1 MKKQIATLIHTISE
15 WNRIRS
21 FVQAQSDKASTS
33 EAIETS
39 YEDAAENIKALEKAL
54 AVTLAECTARIGII
68 NNAISSLDDPMEQS
82 VMLSRYLDGMT
93 WDEISMDLSI
103 SLRTAHR
110 IHRAALTRIQIPG
123 CIE

>member
-1 MKKQIATLIHTISE
+1 MKKQIVTLTTTISE

-21 FVQAQSDKASTS
+21 FVQTHNDKTSTS
-33 EAIETS
+33 EAVKAS
-39 YEDAAENIKALEKAL
+39 YEDAAENIRALEKAL
-54 AVTLAECTARIGII
+54 ASTLAECTARIGII

-110 IHRAALTRIQIPG
+110 IHRSALTRIQIPG
-123 CIE
+123 CTE